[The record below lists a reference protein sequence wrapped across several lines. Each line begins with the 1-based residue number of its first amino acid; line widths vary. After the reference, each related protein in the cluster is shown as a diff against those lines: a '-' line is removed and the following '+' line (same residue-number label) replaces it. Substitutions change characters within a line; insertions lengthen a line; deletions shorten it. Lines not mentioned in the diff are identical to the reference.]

1 MRICRNLMLIAALAF
16 TLWLLPDGS
25 QARMRK
31 CAPPTE
37 ILNYCKHVMCPLNST
52 GSFCVT
58 RCVWNVTA
66 GDCWSSPN
74 SKAKMSAI
82 GP

>member
-1 MRICRNLMLIAALAF
+1 MHICRNLVLIAALAF
-16 TLWLLPDGS
+16 TLWVLPDGS

-31 CAPPTE
+31 CVPPE
-37 ILNYCKHVMCPLNST
+37 ILNYCKHVMCPLNSA
-52 GSFCVT
+52 GSICVAQ
-58 RCVWNVTA
+58 CVWNVTA

-74 SKAKMSAI
+74 SKARMSAI